1 MFAHRPYAAP
11 LKGWQIH
18 AAVMHVF
25 AWALTRGWQFLQ
37 PSTQINQHF
46 LYSRLPCLLSV
57 FKSLICS
64 ACVLCRGDVDDR
76 MLTEAML
83 PLLESLADAPDVRPA
98 LHKRFGM
105 PQ

>member
-1 MFAHRPYAAP
+1 MQKAVMPT
-11 LKGWQIH
+11 KGWE
-18 AAVMHVF
+18 
-25 AWALTRGWQFLQ
+25 RLQ
-37 PSTQINQHF
+37 ASLDRQHSTSND
-46 LYSRLPCLLSV
+46 SCVPCPCLLFV
-57 FKSLICS
+57 LGSLICS

-83 PLLESLADAPDVRPA
+83 PLLESLADAQDVRPV